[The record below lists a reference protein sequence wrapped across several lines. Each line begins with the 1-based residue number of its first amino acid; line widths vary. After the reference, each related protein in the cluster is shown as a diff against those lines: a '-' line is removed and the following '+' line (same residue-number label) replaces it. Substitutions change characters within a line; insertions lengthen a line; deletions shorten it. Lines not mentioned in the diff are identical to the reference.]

1 VSRAKARQ
9 NAVFG
14 SAAVQSGVTLVQVDK
29 PCKSG
34 YKRPTKNGAAGSQTK
49 EKEQIMA
56 QQGVLEVD
64 DTNFESEILKADK
77 PALVDFWAPW
87 CGPCKAIA
95 PVMEELEETYG
106 DSIIFAR
113 CNVDNSPNTP
123 AQYSIR
129 AIPTLIMFQNGKVA
143 DQVVGAVPKSHLEA
157 FVKKVL

>member
-1 VSRAKARQ
+1 M
-9 NAVFG
+9 
-14 SAAVQSGVTLVQVDK
+14 
-29 PCKSG
+29 
-34 YKRPTKNGAAGSQTK
+34 AG
-49 EKEQIMA
+49 
-56 QQGVLEVD
+56 QGVLDVND
-64 DTNFESEILKADK
+64 GNFESEILKADK

-106 DSIIFAR
+106 ENIIFAR

-129 AIPTLIMFQNGKVA
+129 AIPTLILFQNGKVA